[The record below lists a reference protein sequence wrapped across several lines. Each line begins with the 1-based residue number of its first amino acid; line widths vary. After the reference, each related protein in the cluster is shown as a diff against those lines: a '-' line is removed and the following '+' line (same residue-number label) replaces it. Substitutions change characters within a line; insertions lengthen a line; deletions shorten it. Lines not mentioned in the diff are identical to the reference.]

1 MKLYQA
7 LPGVSENPL
16 ALLSLKPRS
25 KGCSTTIAENH
36 KKGVGENKDI
46 RPSSVDPTSRRV
58 DSSYPTI
65 HLTKKAL
72 TRKYRV
78 KTFRPP
84 VTTVSEPASE
94 LSCHKCGEKGRIDR
108 HHVIYTPELKVDYIV
123 PLCRYC
129 HARITGLNTKAS
141 HVYKPYRKL
150 TREQRLFIFF
160 NIFMVR
166 DWKEKK
172 RLSKK
177 EIRELLDKEGLL

>member
-16 ALLSLKPRS
+16 ALLSPLS
-25 KGCSTTIAENH
+25 L

-46 RPSSVDPTSRRV
+46 RPSSVDSTSRWV

-72 TRKYRV
+72 TRKYRK

-84 VTTVSEPASE
+84 KTQVSEPASE
-94 LSCHKCGEKGRIDR
+94 LSCYKCGEKERIDM
-108 HHVIYTPELKVDYIV
+108 HHIIYTPELEVDYIV

-129 HARITGLNTKAS
+129 HARVTGLNRRAS
-141 HVYKPYRKL
+141 HVYTPYRQL
-150 TREQRLFIFF
+150 TREQRIFIFF

-172 RLSKK
+172 RLSEK